1 MCNNWP
7 DFPNGVVRPIGGLI
21 EDTVVICGGSSSHDQ
36 WGCYSLTSEKTT
48 LVTDMS
54 VVRGHP
60 ASIVLN
66 GNTLWVTGGYVS
78 SDYTVNSCY

>member
-7 DFPNGVVRPIGGLI
+7 DFPIGVVRPIGGLI
-21 EDTVVICGGSSSHDQ
+21 EDTVVICGGSPNSHDQ
-36 WGCYSLTSEKTT
+36 CYSLTSERTT
-48 LVTDMS
+48 LVTHMS
-54 VVRGHP
+54 VARGNP

-78 SDYTVNSCY
+78 SGYTVNYCY